1 MVIDTTKECSRRILA
16 NIFDKQVSTSR
27 VFINE
32 VRDIMDE
39 SSNDNQGALE
49 RLFAVWQ
56 GGLARPHQLE
66 RVQCTHSFPS

>member
-49 RLFAVWQ
+49 RLFAV
-56 GGLARPHQLE
+56 
-66 RVQCTHSFPS
+66 